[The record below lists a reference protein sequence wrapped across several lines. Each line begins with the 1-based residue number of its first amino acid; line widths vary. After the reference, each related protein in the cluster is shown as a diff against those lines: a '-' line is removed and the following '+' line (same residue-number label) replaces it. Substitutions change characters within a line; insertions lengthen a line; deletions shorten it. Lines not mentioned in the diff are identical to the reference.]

1 MLLKDEKDV
10 RDELEM
16 ESIESSEV
24 ADILEKHYKCA
35 VKPASVRRGEAG
47 LEVAVFLAEKQGV
60 KIETM
65 IKRGHAAETIVT
77 IAKEENVDMIVIGS
91 HGRRGFD
98 RIQLGSVADRVSKL
112 AWCPVLIIKPES
124 VE

>member
-47 LEVAVFLAEKQGV
+47 LGVAVFLAEKQGV

-77 IAKEENVDMIVIGS
+77 IAKEENVDMICQ
-91 HGRRGFD
+91 GRECGHDCHWITWTKRF
-98 RIQLGSVADRVSKL
+98 R
-112 AWCPVLIIKPES
+112 
-124 VE
+124 